1 MPIRLP
7 APSTPWFKRSSLI
20 QASKGPCNQ
29 GMLPLFRSA
38 MPNTSHSSLLEKT
51 IERFLFHSQ
60 YEKNLSGKTLKAYA
74 TDLRQFAD
82 FMMEERSISSLPS
95 ISPDDLKQYV
105 KSLSRFQ
112 PKTMKR
118 KMATLKAMLNF
129 IEMED
134 DDFINPMRKLK
145 INIKVPF
152 LLPPVMDSMEV
163 ASMLTTLYREKNT
176 CSDKTGHRYQEIIR
190 NIAVVELL
198 FGTGIRVSELC
209 ALHLASVNLH
219 HGFIKVYGKGGKER
233 VIQICQ
239 DAILEALHEYQ
250 RLCLPSSWQNTFF
263 FINRLGRNLTS
274 QSVRIMIKKLAM
286 KSGILKPVTPHT
298 FRHTFATLLL
308 EEGVDI
314 KYIQTILGHSSLAT
328 TQIYTHV
335 SAAKQRVI
343 LQDFHPRKNMQVI
356 LQ

>member
-1 MPIRLP
+1 M
-7 APSTPWFKRSSLI
+7 S
-20 QASKGPCNQ
+20 
-29 GMLPLFRSA
+29 
-38 MPNTSHSSLLEKT
+38 NTSHSSLLENT
-51 IERFLFHSQ
+51 TERFLFHSQ
-60 YEKNLSGKTLKAYA
+60 YEKNLSEKTLKAYA
-74 TDLRQFAD
+74 IDLRQFVA
-82 FMMEERSISSLPS
+82 FMTDQRQICSLPS
-95 ISPDDLKQYV
+95 ISMEDLKQYV
-105 KSLSRFQ
+105 KSLSQFQ

-129 IEMED
+129 IERED

-163 ASMLTTLYREKNT
+163 SSILTTLYQEKNA
-176 CSDKTGHRYQEIIR
+176 CSGKTGYRYQEIVR

-209 ALHLASVNLH
+209 ALRLASVNLH

-233 VIQICQ
+233 VIQLCQ
-239 DAILEALHEYQ
+239 DAILNALREYQ
-250 RLCLPSSWQNTFF
+250 RLCLSSSGQNAFF
-263 FINRLGRNLTS
+263 FINRLGRNLSS
-274 QSVRIMIKKLAM
+274 QSVRIMIKKLAL

-335 SAAKQRVI
+335 SAAKQRSI
-343 LQDFHPRKNMQVI
+343 LQDFHPRKNMQII
-356 LQ
+356 L

>member
-1 MPIRLP
+1 
-7 APSTPWFKRSSLI
+7 
-20 QASKGPCNQ
+20 
-29 GMLPLFRSA
+29 
-38 MPNTSHSSLLEKT
+38 MPNTSHSPLLEKT

-60 YEKNLSGKTLKAYA
+60 YEKNLSEKTLKAYA
-74 TDLRQFAD
+74 TDLRQFAG
-82 FMMEERSISSLPS
+82 FMIDQRSVYSLPS
-95 ISPDDLKQYV
+95 ISAEDLKQYV
-105 KSLSRFQ
+105 KSLSCFQ

-163 ASMLTTLYREKNT
+163 TSILTTLYREKNA
-176 CSDKTGHRYQEIIR
+176 CSGKTGHHYQEIIR

-209 ALHLASVNLH
+209 ALRLSSVNLAN
-219 HGFIKVYGKGGKER
+219 GFIKVYGKGGKER

-239 DAILEALHEYQ
+239 EAILEALREYQ
-250 RLCLPSSWQNTFF
+250 RLCLSSSRPNTCF
-263 FINRLGRNLTS
+263 FINRRGHNLSS
-274 QSVRIMIKKLAM
+274 QSVRIMVKKLAL
-286 KSGILKPVTPHT
+286 KSGILKPVTPHQS
-298 FRHTFATLLL
+298 RHTFATLLL

-335 SAAKQRVI
+335 STAKQKVI
-343 LQDFHPRKNMQVI
+343 LQNFHPRRRLRI
-356 LQ
+356 FS

>member
-1 MPIRLP
+1 
-7 APSTPWFKRSSLI
+7 
-20 QASKGPCNQ
+20 
-29 GMLPLFRSA
+29 
-38 MPNTSHSSLLEKT
+38 MPNTSTSHSSLLEKT

-60 YEKNLSGKTLKAYA
+60 YEKNLSEKTLKAYS
-74 TDLRQFAD
+74 TDLGQFAD
-82 FMMEERSISSLPS
+82 FMMNQRNICHLPAISAE
-95 ISPDDLKQYV
+95 DLKQYV
-105 KSLSRFQ
+105 KSLSGFQ

-163 ASMLTTLYREKNT
+163 ATILTTLYREKNA
-176 CSDKTGHRYQEIIR
+176 CSSKTGYRYQEIVR

-209 ALHLASVNLH
+209 ALRLASVNLH
-219 HGFIKVYGKGGKER
+219 NGFIKVYGKGGKER

-239 DAILEALHEYQ
+239 DVILEALHEYQ
-250 RLCLPSSWQNTFF
+250 SLCLTPSRQNTFF
-263 FINRLGRNLTS
+263 FINRLGHNLSS
-274 QSVRIMIKKLAM
+274 QSVRIMIKKLAL

-335 SAAKQRVI
+335 SATKQKII
-343 LQDFHPRKNMQVI
+343 LQDFHPRKRLKIFLGKSDN
-356 LQ
+356 

>member
-1 MPIRLP
+1 
-7 APSTPWFKRSSLI
+7 
-20 QASKGPCNQ
+20 
-29 GMLPLFRSA
+29 
-38 MPNTSHSSLLEKT
+38 MPNTSTASLLET
-51 IERFLFHSQ
+51 TVERFLFHSQ
-60 YEKNLSGKTLKAYA
+60 YEKNLSEKTLKAYA
-74 TDLRQFAD
+74 TDLQQFTD
-82 FMMEERSISSLPS
+82 FMARQRNVRTLPDLS
-95 ISPDDLKQYV
+95 TEDLKQYV
-105 KSLSRFQ
+105 KSLACFQ

-152 LLPPVMDSMEV
+152 LLPPVMDSMEIT
-163 ASMLTTLYREKNT
+163 SILTTLYREKNA
-176 CSDKTGHRYQEIIR
+176 CPHKTGYRYQEIVR

-209 ALHLASVNLH
+209 DLQSSSVSLTN
-219 HGFIKVYGKGGKER
+219 GFIKVYGKGGKER

-239 DAILEALHEYQ
+239 AAILDALNEYQ
-250 RLCLPSSWQNTFF
+250 QICLPSSRQNTFF
-263 FINRLGRNLTS
+263 FTNRQENNLST
-274 QSVRIMIKKLAM
+274 QSVRIMIKKLALR
-286 KSGILKPVTPHT
+286 SGILKPVTPHT

-335 SAAKQRVI
+335 SSAKQKVI
-343 LQDFHPRKNMQVI
+343 LQKFHPRKNMQVM
-356 LQ
+356 L

>member
-1 MPIRLP
+1 
-7 APSTPWFKRSSLI
+7 
-20 QASKGPCNQ
+20 
-29 GMLPLFRSA
+29 
-38 MPNTSHSSLLEKT
+38 MPNTSHSSRLEKT

-60 YEKNLSGKTLKAYA
+60 YEKNLSEKTLKAYA
-74 TDLRQFAD
+74 TDLEQFAD
-82 FMMEERSISSLPS
+82 FMMNQRHICSLASISAE
-95 ISPDDLKQYV
+95 DLKQYV

-112 PKTMKR
+112 PKTVKR

-145 INIKVPF
+145 ISIKVPF

-163 ASMLTTLYREKNT
+163 ASILTTLYREKNA
-176 CSDKTGHRYQEIIR
+176 CSGTTGYRYQEIVR

-219 HGFIKVYGKGGKER
+219 NGFIKVYGKGGKER

-239 DAILEALHEYQ
+239 DAILDALHEYQ
-250 RLCLPSSWQNTFF
+250 RLCLPTSRQNTFF
-263 FINRLGRNLTS
+263 FINRLGNNLSS
-274 QSVRIMIKKLAM
+274 QSVRIMIKKLAL

-335 SAAKQRVI
+335 STAKQKVI
-343 LQDFHPRKNMQVI
+343 LKDFHPRRSIMVPFSKH
-356 LQ
+356 

>member
-1 MPIRLP
+1 
-7 APSTPWFKRSSLI
+7 
-20 QASKGPCNQ
+20 
-29 GMLPLFRSA
+29 
-38 MPNTSHSSLLEKT
+38 MPNTSNPALLEKT

-74 TDLRQFAD
+74 TDLKQFAG
-82 FMMEERSISSLPS
+82 FMIDQRQIRSLPS
-95 ISPDDLKQYV
+95 VSTEDLKQYV
-105 KSLSRFQ
+105 KSLSQFQ

-145 INIKVPF
+145 VNIKVPF
-152 LLPPVMDSMEV
+152 LLPPVMDSTEV
-163 ASMLTTLYREKNT
+163 ASILTTLYRERKACPEKN
-176 CSDKTGHRYQEIIR
+176 CYRYQEIVR

-209 ALHLASVNLH
+209 SLHLESVNLH
-219 HGFIKVYGKGGKER
+219 HGFIKVYGKGSKER

-239 DAILEALHEYQ
+239 DAILEALREYQ
-250 RLCLPSSWQNTFF
+250 HLCLSSRQSTFF
-263 FINRLGRNLTS
+263 FINRLGRNLS
-274 QSVRIMIKKLAM
+274 PQSVRIMIKKLAL
-286 KSGILKPVTPHT
+286 KAGILKPVTPHT

-335 SAAKQRVI
+335 STAKQKII
-343 LQDFHPRKNMQVI
+343 LQDFHPRKNMQII

>member
-1 MPIRLP
+1 
-7 APSTPWFKRSSLI
+7 
-20 QASKGPCNQ
+20 
-29 GMLPLFRSA
+29 MLPLFRSA

-60 YEKNLSGKTLKAYA
+60 YEKNLSEKTLKAYA

-163 ASMLTTLYREKNT
+163 ASMLTTLYREKNA
-176 CSDKTGHRYQEIIR
+176 CSGKTDYRYQEIVR

-250 RLCLPSSWQNTFF
+250 RLCLPSSRQNTFF

-335 SAAKQRVI
+335 STAKQKVI
-343 LQDFHPRKNMQVI
+343 LQNFHPRKNIQVI

>member
-1 MPIRLP
+1 M
-7 APSTPWFKRSSLI
+7 ST
-20 QASKGPCNQ
+20 
-29 GMLPLFRSA
+29 
-38 MPNTSHSSLLEKT
+38 TSHPSLLEKT

-60 YEKNLSGKTLKAYA
+60 YEKNLSEKTLKAYE
-74 TDLRQFAD
+74 TDLDQFAD
-82 FMMEERSISSLPS
+82 FMIAQRHICSLAAISAE
-95 ISPDDLKQYV
+95 DLKQYV

-112 PKTMKR
+112 PKTVKR

-145 INIKVPF
+145 ISIKVPF

-163 ASMLTTLYREKNT
+163 TSILTTLYREKNA
-176 CSDKTGHRYQEIIR
+176 CSGTTGYRYQEIVR

-219 HGFIKVYGKGGKER
+219 NGFIKVYGKGGKER

-239 DAILEALHEYQ
+239 DAILDALHEYQ
-250 RLCLPSSWQNTFF
+250 RLCLSSSRQNTFF
-263 FINRLGRNLTS
+263 FINRRGNNLSS
-274 QSVRIMIKKLAM
+274 QSVRIMIKKLALR
-286 KSGILKPVTPHT
+286 SGILKPVTPHT

-335 SAAKQRVI
+335 SAAKQKVI
-343 LQDFHPRKNMQVI
+343 LQDFHPRKRLKIFLERRDN
-356 LQ
+356 

>member
-1 MPIRLP
+1 
-7 APSTPWFKRSSLI
+7 
-20 QASKGPCNQ
+20 
-29 GMLPLFRSA
+29 MLPLFRSA
-38 MPNTSHSSLLEKT
+38 MPNTSHSFLLEKT

-60 YEKNLSGKTLKAYA
+60 YEKNLSEKTLKAYA

-95 ISPDDLKQYV
+95 ICPEDLKQYV

-163 ASMLTTLYREKNT
+163 ASMLTTLYREKNA
-176 CSDKTGHRYQEIIR
+176 CSDKTRHRYQEIVR

-233 VIQICQ
+233 IIQICQ

-250 RLCLPSSWQNTFF
+250 RLCLPSSRQNTFF

-328 TQIYTHV
+328 TQLYTHV
-335 SAAKQRVI
+335 STAKQKII
-343 LQDFHPRKNMQVI
+343 LQNFHPRRRLKVFLGRSDN
-356 LQ
+356 

>member
-1 MPIRLP
+1 
-7 APSTPWFKRSSLI
+7 
-20 QASKGPCNQ
+20 
-29 GMLPLFRSA
+29 
-38 MPNTSHSSLLEKT
+38 MPNTSHSPLLEKT

-60 YEKNLSGKTLKAYA
+60 YEKNLSEKTLKAYA
-74 TDLRQFAD
+74 TDLRQFAG
-82 FMMEERSISSLPS
+82 FMIDQRSVYSLPS
-95 ISPDDLKQYV
+95 ISAEDLKQYV
-105 KSLSRFQ
+105 KSLSCFQ

-118 KMATLKAMLNF
+118 KMATLKAM
-129 IEMED
+129 
-134 DDFINPMRKLK
+134 LK

-163 ASMLTTLYREKNT
+163 TSILTTLYREKNA
-176 CSDKTGHRYQEIIR
+176 CSGKTGHHYQEIIR

-209 ALHLASVNLH
+209 ALRLSSVNLAN
-219 HGFIKVYGKGGKER
+219 GFIKVYGKGGKER

-239 DAILEALHEYQ
+239 EAILEALREYQ
-250 RLCLPSSWQNTFF
+250 RLCLSSSRPNTCF
-263 FINRLGRNLTS
+263 FINRRGHNLSS
-274 QSVRIMIKKLAM
+274 QSVRIMVKKLAL

-335 SAAKQRVI
+335 STAKQKVI
-343 LQDFHPRKNMQVI
+343 LQNFHPRRRLRI
-356 LQ
+356 FS

>member
-1 MPIRLP
+1 
-7 APSTPWFKRSSLI
+7 
-20 QASKGPCNQ
+20 
-29 GMLPLFRSA
+29 
-38 MPNTSHSSLLEKT
+38 
-51 IERFLFHSQ
+51 
-60 YEKNLSGKTLKAYA
+60 
-74 TDLRQFAD
+74 
-82 FMMEERSISSLPS
+82 
-95 ISPDDLKQYV
+95 
-105 KSLSRFQ
+105 
-112 PKTMKR
+112 
-118 KMATLKAMLNF
+118 MATLKAMLNF

-163 ASMLTTLYREKNT
+163 TSILTTLYREKNA
-176 CSDKTGHRYQEIIR
+176 CSGKTGHHYQEIIR

-209 ALHLASVNLH
+209 ALRLSSVNLAN
-219 HGFIKVYGKGGKER
+219 GFIKVYGKGGKER

-239 DAILEALHEYQ
+239 EAILEALREYQ
-250 RLCLPSSWQNTFF
+250 RLCLSSSRPNTCF
-263 FINRLGRNLTS
+263 FINRRGHNLSS
-274 QSVRIMIKKLAM
+274 QSVRIMVKKLAL

-335 SAAKQRVI
+335 STAKQKVI
-343 LQDFHPRKNMQVI
+343 LQNFHPRRRLRI
-356 LQ
+356 FS

>member
-1 MPIRLP
+1 M
-7 APSTPWFKRSSLI
+7 
-20 QASKGPCNQ
+20 
-29 GMLPLFRSA
+29 
-38 MPNTSHSSLLEKT
+38 EKT

-60 YEKNLSGKTLKAYA
+60 YEKNLSEKTLKAYA
-74 TDLRQFAD
+74 TDLEQFAD
-82 FMMEERSISSLPS
+82 FMKNQRYICSLPA
-95 ISPDDLKQYV
+95 IFAEDLKQYV

-134 DDFINPMRKLK
+134 DDFINPMRKLR
-145 INIKVPF
+145 ISIKVPF

-163 ASMLTTLYREKNT
+163 TSILTTLYREKNA
-176 CSDKTGHRYQEIIR
+176 CSGTTGYRYQEIVR

-209 ALHLASVNLH
+209 SLHLAAVNLH
-219 HGFIKVYGKGGKER
+219 NGFIKVYGKGGKER

-239 DAILEALHEYQ
+239 DAILDALHEYQ
-250 RLCLPSSWQNTFF
+250 RLCLPSSRQNTFF
-263 FINRLGRNLTS
+263 FINRQGNNLSS
-274 QSVRIMIKKLAM
+274 QSVRIMIKKLALR
-286 KSGILKPVTPHT
+286 SGILKPVTPHT

-335 SAAKQRVI
+335 SAAKQKVI
-343 LQDFHPRKNMQVI
+343 LKDFHPRKSIMVPFSKH
-356 LQ
+356 

>member
-1 MPIRLP
+1 
-7 APSTPWFKRSSLI
+7 
-20 QASKGPCNQ
+20 
-29 GMLPLFRSA
+29 
-38 MPNTSHSSLLEKT
+38 MPNTSTSHSSLLEKT
-51 IERFLFHSQ
+51 IGRFLFHSQ
-60 YEKNLSGKTLKAYA
+60 YEKNLSEKTLKAYA
-74 TDLRQFAD
+74 TDLRQFAG
-82 FMMEERSISSLPS
+82 FMMDQRQMCSLPS
-95 ISPDDLKQYV
+95 ISAEDLKQYV
-105 KSLSRFQ
+105 KSLSGFQ

-163 ASMLTTLYREKNT
+163 ASILTTLYREKNA
-176 CSDKTGHRYQEIIR
+176 CSSKTGYRYQEIVR

-209 ALHLASVNLH
+209 ALRLASVNLH
-219 HGFIKVYGKGGKER
+219 NGFIKVYGKGGKER

-239 DAILEALHEYQ
+239 DVILEALHEYQ
-250 RLCLPSSWQNTFF
+250 SLCLTPSRQNTFF
-263 FINRLGRNLTS
+263 FINRLGRNLSS
-274 QSVRIMIKKLAM
+274 QSVRIMIKKLAL

-335 SAAKQRVI
+335 SSAKQKVI

-356 LQ
+356 L